1 MCDILGSH
9 FFQLDFNGKN
19 VSEQLS
25 QKMCRN
31 RKRPHYILGQNYVTQ
46 DIDEALSKR
55 LERDYPQILDENCH
69 HFKAIFVPETFIPK
83 APKVIDRMDPEPTE
97 NKIIGD
103 LRKFKGDVFE
113 RKCYNILRN
122 IFDHRKENVLVINQL
137 EINLTDENS
146 RKLEIDFIVVN
157 QTKKYLWNIECKTWL
172 GDVHDK
178 PKSFLRAID
187 QLTKNKKNLE
197 KWFGADL
204 KSQWKYF
211 TSIFCAKMELSDH
224 KCSNGC
230 KRFIATTEHDLCQIL
245 KNFEAENL
253 QDSPDFSR
261 KDFIILRYLYK
272 ILNS

>member
-1 MCDILGSH
+1 MPLICVLKPKEKLQKLQLFSCPNIYQRLLRLIMATHISKQHSSHKLILLVH
-9 FFQLDFNGKN
+9 
-19 VSEQLS
+19 
-25 QKMCRN
+25 
-31 RKRPHYILGQNYVTQ
+31 
-46 DIDEALSKR
+46 
-55 LERDYPQILDENCH
+55 
-69 HFKAIFVPETFIPK
+69 
-83 APKVIDRMDPEPTE
+83 
-97 NKIIGD
+97 
-103 LRKFKGDVFE
+103 
-113 RKCYNILRN
+113 
-122 IFDHRKENVLVINQL
+122 HRKENVLVINQL

-146 RKLEIDFIVVN
+146 GKLEIDFIVVN

-178 PKSFLRAID
+178 PKSFFSAIN

-261 KDFIILRYLYK
+261 KDFIILRYLK
-272 ILNS
+272 FLILLQMC